1 MTLAIAFLAVLVPA
15 SVTLVGYWIK
25 RQSDKRL
32 AQEQAQSDTRLSQE
46 RDRDEKRLEQQHSEE
61 QARLRLDAAMRAADL
76 FGRVGETSPSSAS
89 IASGLLAL
97 TQLGRADLAVA
108 LLVDLWS
115 AQTRVEAHDRD
126 GNRLAPSL
134 LPGRES
140 SSGQPASPGSVSTET
155 AVLVINA
162 ALSAEDLPNA
172 QLIAAELLCRNATRL
187 DPCQSLYWPAAI
199 DGRWI
204 PGLAPEAKLL
214 IMEGLIR
221 MTTRGHASENALRT
235 LSVRLYGAWK
245 GDSENK
251 RVQGCIG
258 TLIASV
264 LPALE
269 RLKYSEFMQARETV
283 TLNELRDA
291 AMTATTNPD
300 GFLDKMVENFSHV
313 LYDWSS
319 NCGICDFTWGEL
331 TTEQIDAGV

>member
-1 MTLAIAFLAVLVPA
+1 
-15 SVTLVGYWIK
+15 
-25 RQSDKRL
+25 
-32 AQEQAQSDTRLSQE
+32 
-46 RDRDEKRLEQQHSEE
+46 
-61 QARLRLDAAMRAADL
+61 
-76 FGRVGETSPSSAS
+76 
-89 IASGLLAL
+89 L

-115 AQTRVEAHDRD
+115 TQTRVEAHDGD
-126 GNRLAPSL
+126 ATRLSL
-134 LPGRES
+134 LSGRES
-140 SSGQPASPGSVSTET
+140 GSGQPGGRGSVSTET

-162 ALSAEDLPNA
+162 ALTAEDLPNA

-300 GFLDKMVENFSHV
+300 GFLDKMVENFSQV
-313 LYDWSS
+313 LYDWSRH
-319 NCGICDFTWGEL
+319 CGLCDFSLGEFP
-331 TTEQIDAGV
+331 EQIDAAV